1 MIKLDKYSSEFELE
15 YVKIAYGK
23 VKSGKVDC
31 NTFVDQCKSF
41 IPAEIIEHNKSEEEY
56 IKKLILLP
64 YSSIKEIIN
73 NIEKNDINKKMY
85 KKKFLYV

>member
-15 YVKIAYGK
+15 YVKIAYEK

-31 NTFVDQCKSF
+31 NTFVGLCKSF
-41 IPAEIIEHNKSEEEY
+41 IPTKIIEHNKPEEEY

-73 NIEKNDINKKMY
+73 NIEKNDINKKCT